1 MIGASNPHYD
11 QLNLL
16 VQSLNFSIKLVQN
29 VTDMPQLMAWADIAI
44 AAGGST
50 NWGLAFMGLPSV
62 IIVIADNQQKIAE
75 KLHEQGIIINLGWH
89 QAITLE
95 QIKLAVQALIRDRA
109 RRERMIQKGQQ
120 LIDGKGAMRVVS
132 EMVNML
138 A

>member
-1 MIGASNPHYD
+1 MVIKILISKI
-11 QLNLL
+11 LMLL
-16 VQSLNFSIKLVQN
+16 LKSI
-29 VTDMPQLMAWADIAI
+29 
-44 AAGGST
+44 
-50 NWGLAFMGLPSV
+50 

-75 KLHEQGIIINLGWH
+75 KLHEQGIILNLGWH

-95 QIKLAVQALIRDRA
+95 QIRLTVQALISDRA
-109 RRERMIQKGQQ
+109 RREMMSQKGQQ